1 MCVCVVRLIIILCLT
16 CAARDDLMIA
26 ASKSAA
32 GAAAALPALA
42 VLECVARDTARETGR
57 ALQAGFAR
65 LLAF

>member
-1 MCVCVVRLIIILCLT
+1 
-16 CAARDDLMIA
+16 MIA